1 MAIIDNRQL
10 IASPAPG
17 LRRYG
22 LFDAATVT
30 DDLDGRMIASGFQFA
45 AMDCGSTV
53 NVYDANCET
62 HPEKVFDEGLGYVGG
77 DPYWLYA
84 AQQCGTVGRTPDE
97 ITEGVRRT
105 FMSGEQTAVENV
117 IWNGSGTGTLPFLT
131 DPALTVPVVTPLGA
145 GAGAAI
151 AALEEAFYSVYGYV
165 GTIHVNMAAYA
176 ALSYAQVMNRA
187 GGAGVLTTPM
197 GSRIAAGAGY
207 GITGPDGVAPA
218 AGSVWAFMT
227 PQVMIKRS
235 QMIVP
240 DVIQTLDR
248 TNNQF
253 NALAER
259 VYAHAWAC
267 DVLFAVEVP
276 VAAPGVSVVPE
287 VAP

>member
-53 NVYDANCET
+53 SVYDANCET
-62 HPEKVFDEGLGYVGG
+62 HPDKVFDEGLGYVESE
-77 DPYWLYA
+77 PYWLYA
-84 AQQCGTVGRTPDE
+84 AERCGTVGRTSDE
-97 ITEGVRRT
+97 ITNGVRRT
-105 FMSGEQTAVENV
+105 FAGGEQTAVELAV
-117 IWNGSGTGTLPFLT
+117 WSGGGVAAA
-131 DPALTVPVVTPLGA
+131 PALDAAGATVVVPA
-145 GAGAAI
+145 APGAGAAI

-176 ALSYAQVMNRA
+176 ALSYAQIMDRS
-187 GGAGVLTTPM
+187 GGAGVLTSPI
-197 GSRIAAGAGY
+197 GSRFALGAGY
-207 GITGPDGVAPA
+207 PTTGVEGAAPA
-218 AGSVWAFMT
+218 AGFVWAFMT
-227 PQVMIKRS
+227 PQVYVKRS

-240 DVIQTLDR
+240 DVIQTMNR

-259 VYAHAWAC
+259 IYAHAWAC
-267 DVLFAVEVP
+267 DIRFAVQVP
-276 VAAPGVSVVPE
+276 VAAPGVSTV
-287 VAP
+287 VAPA

>member
-30 DDLDGRMIASGFQFA
+30 DDLEGRQIASGFQFA
-45 AMDCGSTV
+45 AMDCGSPV

-62 HPEKVFDEGLGYVGG
+62 HPDKDFIEGLGYVESE
-77 DPYWLYA
+77 PYWLYA
-84 AQQCGTVGRTPDE
+84 AQRCGTVGRTPDE
-97 ITEGVRRT
+97 ITEGVRRAFAT
-105 FMSGEQTAVENV
+105 GEQTAVENV
-117 IWNGSGTGTLPFLT
+117 LWNGSGAGSLPFLT
-131 DPALTVPVVTPLGA
+131 DPALTVPVVTPLA
-145 GAGAAI
+145 PGAGAAI
-151 AALEEAFYSVYGYV
+151 AALEEAFYGVYGYV

-176 ALSYAQVMNRA
+176 ALSYGQAMDRS

-197 GSRIAAGAGY
+197 GSRVATGAGY

-218 AGSVWAFMT
+218 AGFVWAFMT
-227 PQVMIKRS
+227 PQVYVKRS
-235 QMIVP
+235 PMIVP
-240 DVIQTLDR
+240 DVVQTMNR

-259 VYAHAWAC
+259 VYAHAFAC
-267 DVLFAVEVP
+267 DVLFAVQVP
-276 VAAPGVSVVPE
+276 VAAPGVSTV
-287 VAP
+287 VAPA